1 MFKTLHAVSI
11 VYFIVS
17 GALSGLAKSHLVS
30 TSTVPVKLHC
40 LHLHIFLK
48 KSLKVAVTFKIKY
61 TKLTKSKCSLST
73 IGVIKSSMMYIH
85 LCFNP
90 SFSLASHAPVRNKL
104 RAKCGPVL
112 YNTWSDLSC
121 KHNSSRINR
130 FIQQ

>member
-17 GALSGLAKSHLVS
+17 GALSGLAKLHLVS
-30 TSTVPVKLHC
+30 TSTVPVKLHF

-73 IGVIKSSMMYIH
+73 IGVIKSVWWQKWDMLRDVYLFMFQSQLLIG
-85 LCFNP
+85 
-90 SFSLASHAPVRNKL
+90 LA
-104 RAKCGPVL
+104 RASQEEP
-112 YNTWSDLSC
+112 
-121 KHNSSRINR
+121 
-130 FIQQ
+130 